1 MQHRIG
7 GHLSI
12 SGGYVSALDSIV
24 EKGGNALQIFSSS
37 PRIWSPPKVDT
48 ETTEAFQKKRQ
59 ELGIDTVYF
68 HASYLVNLA
77 DNDRIGAVS
86 KKSLIAELNL
96 QPRMGV
102 KGSVVHLGSYK
113 DKESSF
119 DGLFE
124 HERFP
129 TLISNIKEILEETPE
144 DSIFLIENAA
154 SRKIGQK
161 LEEIAQ
167 IMNGVN
173 SERVRICI
181 DTCHLHAAGYDL
193 STPESFDKF
202 WDRFDELIGLNNLE
216 VIHLNDS
223 RDTFGSLRDRH
234 ENLLQG
240 NIPKEVFTQILN
252 DKRTRTLPF
261 ILETP
266 GFDKNG
272 PDKKNIDIAKSL
284 IQT

>member
-1 MQHRIG
+1 MHHRIG
-7 GHLSI
+7 GHLST
-12 SGGYVSALDSIV
+12 SQGYVSALESIV
-24 EKGGNALQIFSSS
+24 EKGGNALQIFSTS
-37 PRIWSPPKVDT
+37 PLMWKAAVVSDT
-48 ETTEAFQKKRQ
+48 TAADFKKRKA
-59 ELGIDTVYF
+59 ELGVNPVYF
-68 HASYLVNLA
+68 HASYLINLA
-77 DNDRIGAVS
+77 DNDRVGAVS
-86 KKSLIAELNL
+86 RKALVSELTL

-113 DKESSF
+113 DKDSTF

-129 TLISNIKEILEETPE
+129 TLISNIKEILAETPE

-167 IMNGVN
+167 IMNAVQN
-173 SERVRICI
+173 KRVRICL

-193 STPESFDKF
+193 STPENFELFINGFAD
-202 WDRFDELIGLNNLE
+202 LIGLENLE
-216 VIHLNDS
+216 LIHLNDS

-240 NIPKEVFTQILN
+240 TISEAVFKQFLN
-252 DKRTRTLPF
+252 DNRTRLLPF

-266 GFDKNG
+266 GFDKSG

-284 IQT
+284 IQK